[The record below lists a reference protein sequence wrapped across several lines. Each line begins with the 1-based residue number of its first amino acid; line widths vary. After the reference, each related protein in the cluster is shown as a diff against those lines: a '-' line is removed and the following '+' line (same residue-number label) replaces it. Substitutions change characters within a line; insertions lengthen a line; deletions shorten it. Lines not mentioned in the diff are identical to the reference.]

1 MMTDIDEAKRRLSYF
16 SVTEAGGVSPL
27 YELLGRRASE
37 DDEVAA
43 LLTAAPDD
51 FAHGTLFFAAAQR
64 LVQAEPWIELANY
77 YLTMGGSYGPDER
90 VWPLFRDFVLERAD
104 RMRELIATRT
114 TQTNEVRRAATLFPA
129 VAQAAKE
136 ARGPVAL
143 LEVGTSGGLLLGMDR
158 YGYRYQNEEGEQF
171 NAGPVKTPLVLT
183 CASAGRP
190 LPKLPKKLA
199 VAAKVGLDRR
209 PIDLGDE
216 EELAWLE
223 ACIWADQ
230 PERSRRLRVAA
241 EMQRRDPPTLV
252 EGDAVDDL
260 GAAAARI
267 PRELPVVVL
276 TSHVLPYL
284 PDARRRDFVA
294 VLTEL
299 AASRPV
305 WWASQDHYLAAM
317 TYLVPGR
324 AEFDEPGQEF
334 RGVLGLVHWDG
345 GKPSTQL
352 LGRTGPH
359 GQSLSWL

>member
-1 MMTDIDEAKRRLSYF
+1 MVAIDEVKRRLNTF
-16 SVTEAGGVSPL
+16 AATEAAGFSPL
-27 YELLGRRASE
+27 YELLARHACE

-43 LLTAAPDD
+43 LLSAAPDE
-51 FAHGTLFFAAAQR
+51 FASGTLFFAAAQR

-90 VWPLFRDFVLERAD
+90 VWTLFRDFVLARAD
-104 RMRELIATRT
+104 KMRELIATRT

-129 VAQAAKE
+129 VALAAKE

-158 YGYRYQNEEGEQF
+158 YGYRYQNEEGEQV
-171 NAGPVKTPLVLT
+171 NAGPAKTPLVLT
-183 CASAGRP
+183 CALSGGP

-199 VAAKVGLDRR
+199 VAAKIGLDRR
-209 PIDLGDE
+209 PVDLGDE
-216 EELAWLE
+216 DELAWLE

-241 EMQRRDPPTLV
+241 EMQRKDPPTLV
-252 EGDAVDDL
+252 AGDAVDDL
-260 GAAAARI
+260 GEVAARI
-267 PRELPVVVL
+267 PEELPVIVI

-294 VLTEL
+294 ALTEL

-305 WWASQDHYLAAM
+305 WWVSQDHYLAAM

-324 AEFDEPGQEF
+324 ADLHEGDQQF
-334 RGVLGLVHWDG
+334 RGVLGLVTWDA
-345 GKPSTQL
+345 GKPSARL
-352 LGRTGPH
+352 LARTGPH
-359 GQSLSWL
+359 GQTLDWG